1 MTRINI
7 RKTLQTDLQTNS
19 NSFIRTIFVRKSE
32 QINWKKN
39 YIKLSILKLLELGF
53 DLKEK

>member
-7 RKTLQTDLQTNS
+7 RKNLQTDLQTNS
-19 NSFIRTIFVRKSE
+19 NSFIRTIFVRNSE

-39 YIKLSILKLLELGF
+39 YIKLSILKLLGLGF